1 MGNGVIV
8 YTEEGDGFGSC
19 RSGEVESQG
28 RAVCRGGRQRMV
40 ENGSRDNF

>member
-8 YTEEGDGFGSC
+8 YTEGDGFGSC

-28 RAVCRGGRQRMV
+28 RAVYGGGRRRMV
-40 ENGSRDNF
+40 ENGSGDNF